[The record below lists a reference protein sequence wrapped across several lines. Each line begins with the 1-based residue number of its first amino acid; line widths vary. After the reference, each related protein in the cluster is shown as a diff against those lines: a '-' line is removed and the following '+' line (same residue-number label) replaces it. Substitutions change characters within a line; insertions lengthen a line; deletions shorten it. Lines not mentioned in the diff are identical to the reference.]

1 MVVQLPFTNKEKQN
15 PTIIDGLGKKI
26 CHGFVLLSHNVRK
39 VSVIGLHFILLVT
52 GCDLGLKR
60 GNVVTVFI
68 TEHDQNY
75 QRFE

>member
-1 MVVQLPFTNKEKQN
+1 MVVQLPFTTKEKQN

-26 CHGFVLLSHNVRK
+26 CYGFGLLSHNIRK
-39 VSVIGLHFILLVT
+39 ASVIGLHFILLVI

-75 QRFE
+75 HRF